1 MDYHDQISHNQIF
14 QRAWR
19 DARSPSMLFLALL
32 PLLISALVAYMSFG
46 AVDLALKEWLR
57 AILDSHALYA
67 WVESLLS
74 HLLNLVSFVGI
85 LLVAIFLVLIVQ
97 LFLGIFYAP
106 IIIRFVH
113 ARYYSELELNSG
125 ESLLSS
131 LREFVK
137 IFFRFLLRMLIC
149 LPLSLIPFLGA
160 IVWILLTF
168 YFFYHTMMLDVA
180 GSILTNA
187 QKSELE
193 FRKRWEMRRFLAGI
207 YLLGF
212 IPFLN
217 LFTPIFQIL
226 LLTHFLMCQKRE
238 LFS

>member
-1 MDYHDQISHNQIF
+1 MHDYDLHSIF

-19 DARSPSMLFLALL
+19 DARSPSMLLLALL
-32 PLLISALVAYMSFG
+32 PLLVGALVAYVSFG

-57 AILDSHALYA
+57 TILDSHTLYA

-74 HLLNLVSFVGI
+74 HLLNLVSFMGI

-97 LFLGIFYAP
+97 LFLGVFYAP

-125 ESLLSS
+125 ESLFSS
-131 LREFVK
+131 LREFAK
-137 IFFRFLLRMLIC
+137 IFSKFLIGLCACI
-149 LPLSLIPFLGA
+149 PLGFIPFFGTLIWA
-160 IVWILLTF
+160 LLFF
-168 YFFYHTMMLDVA
+168 YFFYHTMMLDVSE
-180 GSILTNA
+180 SILTKGQRA
-187 QKSELE
+187 ELE
-193 FRKRWEMRRFLAGI
+193 REKRWEMRRFLAGI

-212 IPFLN
+212 IPLLN